1 MAVTNDFSWSKSRD
15 EIFRDCL
22 RRYFFHYYGAWGGWA
37 PGAPER
43 TRQLY
48 ILKNLQT
55 RAMWVGDRVH
65 RAIHATLTS
74 LRGGGETPTA
84 DAVAEQLL
92 ADMRKDFRDSLARRY
107 RQSPR
112 KACGLFEHEYELDIS
127 DAQWK
132 ETADHAVQ
140 CLRTFFGSEI
150 FAELRQL
157 PPTAWLEMEE
167 LASFAL
173 DGIKVFVQ
181 LDCAHRTTDGIRIID
196 WKTGRAENSSADLQ
210 LACYALYAAEKWQLV
225 PERVQTVEFKLAG
238 GKVLPRVFT
247 AEALEETKDF
257 IRDSA
262 DEMSF
267 LLEDP
272 ARNKPQPEE
281 DFEFAEQQTAC
292 HHCNFLK
299 VCPRWT

>member
-22 RRYFFHYYGAWGGWA
+22 RRYFFHYYGAWGGWD
-37 PGAPER
+37 PFAPER

-55 RAMWVGDRVH
+55 RAMWIGTKVH
-65 RAIHATLTS
+65 SVVQALLAS
-74 LRGGGETPTA
+74 LRSGGEEPTA
-84 DAVAEQLL
+84 DAAVAQLL
-92 ADMRKDFRDSLARRY
+92 ADMRRDFRDSLARRY

-112 KACGLFEHEYELDIS
+112 KACGLFEHEYELEIS

-132 ETADHAVQ
+132 ETADHAGQ
-140 CLRTFFGSEI
+140 CLRAFLCSEI
-150 FAELRQL
+150 FTSLRQL
-157 PPTAWLEMEE
+157 PADAWLEVEE
-167 LASFAL
+167 LASFTL

-181 LDCAHRTTDGIRIID
+181 LDCAHHTAEGVRIYD
-196 WKTGRAENSSADLQ
+196 WKTGRAENRSAELQ
-210 LACYALYAAEKWQLV
+210 LACYALYAAEKWQL
-225 PERVQTVEFKLAG
+225 PSERVQTVEFNLTSGQAT
-238 GKVLPRVFT
+238 PRVFT
-247 AEALEETKDF
+247 AEALEETKDY

-281 DFEFAEQQTAC
+281 NFDFAEQQSAC

-299 VCPRWT
+299 RCPRWV